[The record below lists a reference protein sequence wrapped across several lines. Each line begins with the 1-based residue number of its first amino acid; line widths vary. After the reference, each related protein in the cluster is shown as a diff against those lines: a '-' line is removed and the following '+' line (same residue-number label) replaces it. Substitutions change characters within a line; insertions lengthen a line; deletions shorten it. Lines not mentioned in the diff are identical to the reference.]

1 MSLILVQ
8 LVACEDRRF
17 LGEYLFR
24 LLQMG
29 DPNSFR
35 RVNLTEADVELFRN
49 LVSSRE
55 KFDVWPR
62 PYKKNLRLSNFNLQ
76 TFISLSLKCNKIIL
90 RN

>member
-1 MSLILVQ
+1 MSLVLVQ

-17 LGEYLFR
+17 PRDDLFR

-35 RVNLTEADVELFRN
+35 GVNLTEADVELFRN
-49 LVSSRE
+49 LVLSRE

-62 PYKKNLRLSNFNLQ
+62 PYQKKLIISNFNLQ

>member
-1 MSLILVQ
+1 
-8 LVACEDRRF
+8 
-17 LGEYLFR
+17 
-24 LLQMG
+24 MG

-49 LVSSRE
+49 LVSARE

-62 PYKKNLRLSNFNLQ
+62 PYKKNLIISNFNLQ

>member
-1 MSLILVQ
+1 MSLVLVQ

-17 LGEYLFR
+17 PRDDLFR

-49 LVSSRE
+49 LVSARE

-62 PYKKNLRLSNFNLQ
+62 PYKKNLIISNFNLQ
-76 TFISLSLKCNKIIL
+76 TFISLSLKCNKITL